1 MSLAHEPLR
10 VRHAVALNLD
20 LAHGRHGATAR
31 LELYDRTGERVALL
45 ALRGWLDDVAVR
57 RLEETLDG
65 VAARGA
71 SQLLLDCS
79 QLRHIDYRL
88 VPALLAALERYESH
102 AGGFVLCGLSH
113 YLRDLFRLA
122 GCDRALRCWPS
133 AEELLEGAAGV
144 AGAAG
149 AVGSTGDAS

>member
-1 MSLAHEPLR
+1 MSLIPEMAR
-10 VRHAVALNLD
+10 GTRRTMALNLD

-31 LELYDRTGERVALL
+31 LELHDRRGTRVALL
-45 ALRGWLDDVAVR
+45 AIRGWLDTLAIR
-57 RLEETLDG
+57 RLEVALADL
-65 VAARGA
+65 AARGA

-88 VPALLAALERYESH
+88 VPSLVAALDRFETH
-102 AGGFVLCGLSH
+102 AGGFVICGLSH

-133 AEELLEGAAGV
+133 ADELLDAAGPIG
-144 AGAAG
+144 AGREC
-149 AVGSTGDAS
+149 AS

>member
-1 MSLAHEPLR
+1 MSVAPDPLR
-10 VRHAVALNLD
+10 AARRAVALNLD

-31 LELYDRTGERVALL
+31 LELHERAGARVALL
-45 ALRGWLDDVAVR
+45 ALRGWLDEIAVR
-57 RLEETLDG
+57 RLEETLDDI
-65 VAARGA
+65 ASRGA
-71 SQLLLDCS
+71 TQLLLDCS

-88 VPALLAALERYESH
+88 VPALVAALERFETR

-133 AEELLEGAAGV
+133 ADELLGGH
-144 AGAAG
+144 GG
-149 AVGSTGDAS
+149 GSRESAS

>member
-1 MSLAHEPLR
+1 MSVAHDPLR
-10 VRHAVALNLD
+10 SPRSAVALNLD

-31 LELYDRTGERVALL
+31 LELHERSGRRVALL
-45 ALRGWLDDVAVR
+45 ALRGWLDDIAVR
-57 RLEETLDG
+57 RLEEALDDIT
-65 VAARGA
+65 ARGA

-88 VPALLAALERYESH
+88 VPSLVAALERFESH

-133 AEELLEGAAGV
+133 AEELLEGYG
-144 AGAAG
+144 GG
-149 AVGSTGDAS
+149 GRGTAS

>member
-1 MSLAHEPLR
+1 MSVAHDPLR
-10 VRHAVALNLD
+10 ASVALNLD
-20 LAHGRHGATAR
+20 LAHGHHGASAR
-31 LELYDRTGERVALL
+31 LELHERADGRVALL
-45 ALRGWLDDVAVR
+45 TLRGWLDDVAVGR
-57 RLEETLDG
+57 IEDTLADL
-65 VAARGA
+65 AARGA

-88 VPALLAALERYESH
+88 VPALVAALDRFESH

-133 AEELLEGAAGV
+133 ADELLESSGTRRE
-144 AGAAG
+144 
-149 AVGSTGDAS
+149 SAS

>member
-10 VRHAVALNLD
+10 TRHTVALNVD

-31 LELYDRTGERVALL
+31 LELHDQAGQRVALL

-65 VAARGA
+65 VSERGA

-88 VPALLAALERYESH
+88 VPTLVAALERFESR

-133 AEELLEGAAGV
+133 AEELLETV
-144 AGAAG
+144 AG
-149 AVGSTGDAS
+149 SPRESAS

>member
-1 MSLAHEPLR
+1 M
-10 VRHAVALNLD
+10 N
-20 LAHGRHGATAR
+20 R
-31 LELYDRTGERVALL
+31 LPRRGQ
-45 ALRGWLDDVAVR
+45 LRGWLDDIAVK
-57 RLEETLDG
+57 RLEEALAD
-65 VAARGA
+65 VSARGA

-88 VPALLAALERYESH
+88 VPSLVAALERFESH

-133 AEELLEGAAGV
+133 AEELL
-144 AGAAG
+144 
-149 AVGSTGDAS
+149 DASGSLPRESAS

>member
-10 VRHAVALNLD
+10 SGRHTVALNLD

-31 LELYDRTGERVALL
+31 LELHDQAGERVALL
-45 ALRGWLDDVAVR
+45 QLRGWLDEIAVR
-57 RLEETLDG
+57 RLEEALD
-65 VAARGA
+65 VSARGA
-71 SQLLLDCS
+71 IHLLLDCS

-88 VPALLAALERYESH
+88 VPRLVAALQRFETH

-122 GCDRALRCWPS
+122 GCDQALRCWPS
-133 AEELLEGAAGV
+133 ADDLLEGWAGRE
-144 AGAAG
+144 
-149 AVGSTGDAS
+149 SAS

>member
-1 MSLAHEPLR
+1 MSVAPDPLR
-10 VRHAVALNLD
+10 AARRAVALNLD

-31 LELYDRTGERVALL
+31 LELHERAGARVALL
-45 ALRGWLDDVAVR
+45 ALRGWLDDIAVR
-57 RLEETLDG
+57 RLEEALDDI
-65 VAARGA
+65 ASRGA
-71 SQLLLDCS
+71 TQLLLDCS

-88 VPALLAALERYESH
+88 VPALVAALERFETR

-133 AEELLEGAAGV
+133 ADELLDGHG
-144 AGAAG
+144 
-149 AVGSTGDAS
+149 GSSRESAS